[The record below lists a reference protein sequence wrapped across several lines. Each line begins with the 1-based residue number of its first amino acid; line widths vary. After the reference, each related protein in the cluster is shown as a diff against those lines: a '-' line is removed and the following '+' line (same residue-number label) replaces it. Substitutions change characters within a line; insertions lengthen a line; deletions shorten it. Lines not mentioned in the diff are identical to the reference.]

1 MKTVVVAAMLSIVG
15 VCALAHDQN
24 DRDKA
29 ESFTL
34 DNRGYNKRPYSHL
47 NFANDP
53 DDFQFVIVSDNTGGA
68 RPGVFRQAM
77 RKVNLLRPEFVV
89 SVGDLIE
96 GFTENREIIDLMWDE
111 FNGVLDELE
120 MPFFYTPGNH
130 DWSNDVMGEVW
141 KERFGASTYHFV
153 YKDVL
158 FLVLNSEESGPG
170 GTSAGFNAEQVAYV
184 KQTLANNTDVRWTMV
199 FTHQPVW
206 AYNGDISGWGE
217 IEEVLAKRDYTAFAG
232 HMHTYAHHSG
242 LEKQD
247 HFTLGSTGGESLL
260 RGKIYGEFDHVTWV
274 SMLDSGPRIANL
286 SLDGIDDKYVVPE
299 KIKSTFAKTTIFS
312 PSPWYSNNGEAPTT
326 ATVTITNP
334 FDGPLSYSLQA
345 LSHAGFAVN
354 ELPSGILES
363 GETRTL
369 DLKPKTLS
377 KTTTHPFRII
387 AKGSVQVEVGANVE
401 WTEVMQLQPTPQY
414 SISPAPKPISFDGKL
429 DEWVSLPF
437 ESTPQAYF
445 KDGRPVKISE
455 SDLNY
460 KFGVS
465 YDDNFF
471 YVGIRVIDDEVT
483 LRGNSN
489 RHSANDFASITFDGR
504 QPDISARNPAQV
516 TEMKEGKWMFLI
528 TAPNE
533 ANGEVMFRNFLPPGL
548 DAMVAMTDS
557 GYEVEFRIPLA
568 YAQRFQG
575 KNWRNL
581 RLNISVNDVDA
592 TSRERMPVMSSWQ
605 QSWQDNIIG
614 SGMFFRA
621 RK

>member
-1 MKTVVVAAMLSIVG
+1 MKKFFVAAMLSIASIG
-15 VCALAHDQN
+15 ALAHDKSSH
-24 DRDKA
+24 DKA

-34 DNRGYNKRPYSHL
+34 DHRGYSKRPYSHL

-96 GFTENREIIDLMWDE
+96 GFTENREVIDLMWDE
-111 FNGVLDELE
+111 FDGVLDELE

-158 FLVLNSEESGPG
+158 FLILNSEESGPG

-184 KQTLANNTDVRWTMV
+184 KQTLADNDDVRWTMV

-206 AYNGDISGWGE
+206 AYNGEILGWPDIE
-217 IEEVLAKRDYTAFAG
+217 QALAKRDYTAFAG

-242 LEKQD
+242 LQKQD

-286 SLDGIDDKYVVPE
+286 SLNGIDDKYVVPE
-299 KIKSTFAKTTIFS
+299 KIKSAFAKTTIFS
-312 PSPWYSNNGEAPTT
+312 PSPWYSDNGKAPKS
-326 ATVTITNP
+326 ASITITNP
-334 FDGPLSYSLQA
+334 FDGPLKYSLQP
-345 LSHAGFAVN
+345 LSHAGFTVN
-354 ELPSGILES
+354 ELPSGVLEA
-363 GETRTL
+363 GETKTL
-369 DLKPKTLS
+369 QLKPKTLS

-387 AKGSVQVEVGANVE
+387 AKGSVQVELGANVD
-401 WTEVMQLQPTPQY
+401 WTEVMQLKPTPKY
-414 SISPAPKPISFDGKL
+414 EIAAAPKPIVFDGKL
-429 DEWVSLPF
+429 DEWASLPYKSGPSAHF
-437 ESTPQAYF
+437 E
-445 KDGRPVKISE
+445 DGRPVELDKA
-455 SDLNY
+455 DLNY
-460 KFGVS
+460 QFGVS

-471 YVGIRVIDDEVT
+471 YVGIRVNDDEVT
-483 LRGNSN
+483 LRENSN

-504 QPDISARNPAQV
+504 HPDISARNPAQV
-516 TEMKEGKWMFLI
+516 TEMKAGKWMFLI
-528 TAPNE
+528 TAPDK
-533 ANGEVMFRNFLPPGL
+533 ASGEVMFRNFLPPGL
-548 DAMVAMTDS
+548 DAKVGKFDG
-557 GYEVEFRIPLA
+557 GYEVEFRIPVA

-575 KNWRNL
+575 PDWRNL
-581 RLNISVNDVDA
+581 RLNVSVNDVDA
-592 TSRERMPVMSSWQ
+592 SSRERLPVMSSWQ
-605 QSWQDNIIG
+605 SSWQNNIIG

-621 RK
+621 DD